1 MEPVRILPLLQL
13 LEDGV
18 VEFKNLIEIGALF
31 EGRKSVVRL
40 VLTPKG
46 VQNVH
51 QFFGCYYPD
60 VSIRLS
66 SFVLED
72 VFQMTMLASNRTYV
86 DRFQRR
92 RPARKGTDG
101 ERVVFVGMQSAV
113 DEAWTIEEDE
123 CLDTLTARLYG
134 YPACCG
140 AAYRRITKGEGWLDS
155 FFGTSAH
162 FASFDL
168 LNNRLSSIV
177 QPWLAYHFDY
187 FPCSAAC
194 GETWQINRQNR
205 EMLARS
211 DLSEFV
217 ELADTH
223 LAAAA
228 ILHDG
233 CVWYVRL
240 NRLQAGRWSSQPGL
254 EPVIRREGA
263 ERTRLA
269 GLRISREAASALIG
283 EKWRYTGGGEVRVYL
298 FRSGEGC
305 GRDEHLSGT

>member
-1 MEPVRILPLLQL
+1 MEPARILPLLQL

-18 VEFKNLIEIGALF
+18 IEFKNLIEIGALF

-46 VQNVH
+46 VQKVH

-60 VSIRLS
+60 FSIRLS

-72 VFQMTMLASNRTYV
+72 VFQMTSV

-92 RPARKGTDG
+92 RLARKGTDG

-123 CLDTLTARLYG
+123 CLDALTARFYG

-140 AAYRRITKGEGWLDS
+140 ATYRRIRKGERWLDS
-155 FFGTSAH
+155 FFEPSGH
-162 FASFDL
+162 FASFSL
-168 LNNRLSSIV
+168 LSNRLSSIV

-187 FPCSAAC
+187 FPCSATC
-194 GETWQINRQNR
+194 RETLQINRQNR

-217 ELADTH
+217 ALTDTH

-228 ILHDG
+228 ILRDE

-240 NRLQAGRWSSQPGL
+240 QHLQAGKWSSQPGL
-254 EPVIRREGA
+254 DPVIRRDGA
-263 ERTRLA
+263 DCTKLA
-269 GLRISREAASALIG
+269 GLRISGEGASALIG
-283 EKWRYTGGGEVRVYL
+283 EEWHHTDSGEVRVYM
-298 FRSGEGC
+298 FGNGEGF